1 MCARRVLRS
10 GPVAEIARSPL
21 PKRQD
26 DASPIDRDTRLAQY
40 RAEGWNRFDEKAEPY
55 KSTVI

>member
-1 MCARRVLRS
+1 M
-10 GPVAEIARSPL
+10 AEIARSPL